1 MYYSGCCSIS
11 AYSSAMGIILQE
23 IILML
28 VISTGSL
35 SAEGRLFMDVK
46 VGRSA
51 VLPCNWRTI
60 LDNLSSDQKPHIEW
74 RTFSETVF
82 ERRGEEHYEGE
93 GYEDRVDVP
102 EDKLKK
108 GNCSLVLK
116 EVKAEDAG
124 VYESYL
130 LVNRVKRALS
140 SKRVFIQSVELSVD
154 DTPEEINS
162 AQDKLNSRARL
173 LLLHS
178 SGVIHFPSPIIT
190 FTILTII
197 LLFMQCFIDPL

>member
-1 MYYSGCCSIS
+1 
-11 AYSSAMGIILQE
+11 MGIILQE
-23 IILML
+23 FILML

-51 VLPCNWRTI
+51 VLPCNWRTK
-60 LDNLSSDQKPHIEW
+60 LDNLATDQSPHIEW

-82 ERRGEEHYEGE
+82 ERLGEEQFQGE
-93 GYEDRVDVP
+93 GYEGRIDVP
-102 EDKLKK
+102 EDELKK

-116 EVKAEDAG
+116 DVKLGDAA

-130 LVNRVKRALS
+130 LVKRTKRSLR

-162 AQDKLNSRARL
+162 AQDKPNSQPRGRSL
-173 LLLHS
+173 PS
-178 SGVIHFPSPIIT
+178 SESISYLYLSLSNY
-190 FTILTII
+190 FTE
-197 LLFMQCFIDPL
+197 

>member
-1 MYYSGCCSIS
+1 
-11 AYSSAMGIILQE
+11 MGIILQE
-23 IILML
+23 FILML

-35 SAEGRLFMDVK
+35 SAESRIFMTVK
-46 VGRSA
+46 VDRSA
-51 VLPCNWRTI
+51 VLPCNWKTI
-60 LDNLSSDQKPHIEW
+60 LDNLATDQSPHIEW

-82 ERRGEEHYEGE
+82 ERLGEEQFQGE
-93 GYEDRVDVP
+93 GYEGRIDVP
-102 EDKLKK
+102 EDELKK

-116 EVKAEDAG
+116 DVKLGDAA
-124 VYESYL
+124 VYESHL
-130 LVNRVKRALS
+130 LVKRTKRSLQ

-162 AQDKLNSRARL
+162 AQDKPNSQPRGRSFPSN
-173 LLLHS
+173 S

>member
-1 MYYSGCCSIS
+1 
-11 AYSSAMGIILQE
+11 MGIILQE
-23 IILML
+23 FILML

-35 SAEGRLFMDVK
+35 SAESRIFMTVK
-46 VGRSA
+46 VDRSA
-51 VLPCNWRTI
+51 VLPCNWKTI
-60 LDNLSSDQKPHIEW
+60 LDNLATDQSPHIEW

-82 ERRGEEHYEGE
+82 ERLGEEQFQGE
-93 GYEDRVDVP
+93 GYEGRIDVP
-102 EDKLKK
+102 EDELKK

-116 EVKAEDAG
+116 DVKLGDAA
-124 VYESYL
+124 VYESHL
-130 LVNRVKRALS
+130 LVKRTKRSLQ

>member
-1 MYYSGCCSIS
+1 NNYFSIFCVLSRFTFSRVSDLHDGENRHLGCSRGIGTVV
-11 AYSSAMGIILQE
+11 SSTQ
-23 IILML
+23 
-28 VISTGSL
+28 SSNQSL
-35 SAEGRLFMDVK
+35 Y
-46 VGRSA
+46 
-51 VLPCNWRTI
+51 
-60 LDNLSSDQKPHIEW
+60 IEW
-74 RTFSETVF
+74 RTFSGTVF
-82 ERRGEEHYEGE
+82 ERRGKEHYEGD
-93 GYEDRVDVP
+93 GYEGRVDIP

-130 LVNRVKRALS
+130 MVKREKRSLQ
-140 SKRVFIQSVELSVD
+140 SKRVFIQSVELSVE
-154 DTPEEINS
+154 DTSEAINS
-162 AQDKLNSRARL
+162 AQDKPNPQARSSGLNEAL
-173 LLLHS
+173 DS